1 MRFPTGLRALN
12 HRDYRLFFSG
22 QLVSLI
28 GTWTQRVAQAWL
40 VLELTNSPF
49 KLGLISALQS
59 APIFCLALV
68 AGAIAD
74 RLPKRR
80 VLIGTQIA
88 LMVQAFMLAI
98 LSWLGHVQYWHV
110 AVLATCYGLAATLDM
125 PTRQSFVVE
134 MASKADLPNAIALNS
149 SMVSGARMVGP
160 AVAGLLVDRYGVA
173 PAFGF
178 NGLSFVA
185 VIVALAAMRAE
196 GLPGPT
202 QGTTVRE
209 DIAAGLRYAFQTP
222 IVALTLSL
230 LSTVGL
236 FVMNHNVLVPLLARD
251 VLHEGAHGFGLL
263 MAAVG
268 IGSIIGALAVA
279 ALGKGRPPFS
289 LLLGTAGAASGF
301 TLLLSAI
308 RNFWVAMFILT
319 LVGFSQIVFMANCN
333 STLQLEVPDRMRGRL
348 MSLYAFVFVGVTP
361 LGSIIVG
368 TIAEWFGVAAAYALA
383 GVAALTFIVVL
394 GLVCSRA
401 QA

>member
-1 MRFPTGLRALN
+1 MRFPTALRALN

-28 GTWTQRVAQAWL
+28 GSWTQRVAQAWL

-59 APIFCLALV
+59 APIFCFSLV
-68 AGAIAD
+68 AGAVAD
-74 RLPKRR
+74 RVPKRR
-80 VLIGTQIA
+80 VLIGTQVA
-88 LMVQAFMLAI
+88 LMGQAFVLAV
-98 LSWLGHVQYWHV
+98 LAWSGHVQYWHV

-134 MASKADLPNAIALNS
+134 MASKEDLPNAIALNS

-185 VIVALAAMRAE
+185 VILALAAMRAE

-209 DIAAGLRYAFQTP
+209 DIAAGIRYAFQTP
-222 IVALTLSL
+222 LVALTLSL

-268 IGSIIGALAVA
+268 VGAIIGALALA
-279 ALGKGRPPFS
+279 TLGKGRPPFS

-301 TLLLSAI
+301 TLLLAGI
-308 RNFWVAMFILT
+308 RTFWAAMLVLT
-319 LVGFSQIVFMANCN
+319 LVGLAQIVFLASCN
-333 STLQLEVPDRMRGRL
+333 STLQLVVPDRMRGRI

-368 TIAEWFGVAAAYALA
+368 TIAEWSGVAAAYTLAGGMALA
-383 GVAALTFIVVL
+383 SIAGL
-394 GLVCSRA
+394 GLLWRRGRA
-401 QA
+401 